1 MPETSNTTE
10 RLPDHDGPSPTH
22 PSTPVSADRLEEVAA
37 FRRQFDADGFST
49 EIRREVAT
57 QVQQRLQAEHS
68 LIERHLHAKDAAIDA
83 LRQAQEQVRHFQEAE
98 WNRPQIAFA
107 IVTAIAAVV
116 FGANLYS
123 QYMATTALSE
133 RTTDLRGVTSR
144 ADDQIR
150 QAGDQLQSSI
160 ARHDA
165 WIGEYRKEFKEFG
178 TQLALLKAEYET
190 SSAALRRQREIDVRV
205 QAKVH
210 QTLSYLAIARD
221 HLTYRFDPARAWD
234 YARQGEDE
242 LRSAKGLFANPA
254 EAGRVLDALEAPLLM
269 VQAEAAWQLK
279 RYDDTDRLARQLMML
294 LPDNA
299 EAAGYLGKLDL
310 RQAILQLKDEA
321 AFKDRLDSA
330 ILRLTTHL
338 NGERDSTLMSEGE
351 LYLAMACLA
360 AGRHRQAQQ
369 LAETMVRKSPDD
381 AARRQRMNPY
391 DQTVLVLAEN
401 VQLLSAFLQSGAV
414 TLDNHES
421 PCQYAP
427 TGVIDQVPAEL
438 FEGLFESLI
447 ARRSLLTEDANIA
460 EALGVRAAQLIAYL
474 RLSCRDGACVNCA
487 SVPGTNGTVPLD
499 LQRRYGLPALGLPP
513 ITTNTALA
521 RANDQGELA
530 LRAMRMVQEQRTAVR
545 TEGDRQVEFTYTVE
559 VPVIVERTFPNIDA
573 VPPDRYIPFEG
584 DWYAVEGVYRGGPNR
599 WIVPI
604 PDSIGAA
611 PAPPA
616 VAPAPPADAPAPPS
630 T

>member
-1 MPETSNTTE
+1 MPDTSNTTE
-10 RLPDHDGPSPTH
+10 RHAVHDGPSPTH
-22 PSTPVSADRLEEVAA
+22 PSTPVSGDQLEEVGA
-37 FRRQFDADGFST
+37 FRRQFDADGFSA
-49 EIRREVAT
+49 EIRREVAA

-83 LRQAQEQVRHFQEAE
+83 LRQAQEQVRQFQESQ
-98 WNRPQIAFA
+98 WNQPRMAFA
-107 IVTAIAAVV
+107 IVTAVAAVV
-116 FGANLYS
+116 FGGNLYS
-123 QYMATTALSE
+123 QYMATTALNE
-133 RTTDLRGVTSR
+133 RATDLRGITSR
-144 ADDQIR
+144 ADEQIR

-190 SSAALRRQREIDVRV
+190 SSATLRRQREIDVQV

-234 YARQGEDE
+234 YARLGAEE
-242 LRSAKGLFANPA
+242 LRAAKGLFADRDEGN
-254 EAGRVLDALEAPLLM
+254 RVLDALQAPLLM

-279 RYDDTDRLARQLMML
+279 RYDDVERLARQLITL

-299 EAAGYLGKLDL
+299 EAAGYLGKLEL
-310 RQAILQLKDEA
+310 RQAILQMKDEA
-321 AFKDRLDSA
+321 AFKDRLDRA

-338 NGERDSTLMSEGE
+338 SGERDSSLMSEGE

-401 VQLLSAFLQSGAV
+401 LQSLSGFLQSGAV
-414 TLDNHES
+414 TLDNRES

-427 TGVIDQVPAEL
+427 TGVMDVVPAEL
-438 FEGLFESLI
+438 FEGLLEAVI
-447 ARRSLLTEDANIA
+447 ARRNLLTRDPNVA

-474 RLSCRDGACVNCA
+474 RLSCRDGGCVNC
-487 SVPGTNGTVPLD
+487 SSGPGSNGTVPQD
-499 LQRRYGLPALGLPP
+499 LRKRYGLPAMGLPP

-521 RANDQGELA
+521 RANEQGELV
-530 LRAMRMVQEQRTAVR
+530 LQAMRMVQEQRTAVR
-545 TEGDRQVEFTYTVE
+545 MEGDRQVEFAYTVE
-559 VPVIVERTFPNIDA
+559 VPVIVERTFPNVEA
-573 VPPDRYIPFEG
+573 VLPDRYVPFVG
-584 DWYAVEGVYRGGPNR
+584 DWYAVEGVYRNGPNR

-604 PDSIGAA
+604 PDSIDAA

-616 VAPAPPADAPAPPS
+616 FAPAPPADAPAPPS